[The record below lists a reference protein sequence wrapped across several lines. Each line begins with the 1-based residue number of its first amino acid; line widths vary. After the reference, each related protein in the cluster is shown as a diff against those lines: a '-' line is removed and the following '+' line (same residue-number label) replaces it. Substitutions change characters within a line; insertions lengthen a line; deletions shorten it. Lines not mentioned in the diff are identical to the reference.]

1 MSRPSERTRWRARF
15 DRLVVALALLA
26 VWKFAA
32 VASGAFW
39 LAPPEAVA
47 WRLLAMLRSGD
58 LLGNAAYTVEAAV
71 LGFVIGGVPGLILPL
86 LLRRLPAATAILDP
100 YLTAGYGLPK
110 LALVPLLVVW
120 FGIGIGSKVALVAL
134 VTFFLVYFSAQ
145 AGVRAVSPQLV
156 AAGRV
161 LGATERQ
168 LAVHIVWPSAIPY
181 IFAGF
186 RIALP
191 YAVGGAAVAE
201 LVSSNRGLGYIIQ
214 SGATDFDTA
223 TSLAAVV
230 ALSVI
235 SFAVAALVNGAEAL
249 LLRCRPGT
257 LDSAII
263 GKDT

>member
-1 MSRPSERTRWRARF
+1 MSRRSEPSRWRAHV
-15 DRLVVALALLA
+15 DRLVVAVALLA
-26 VWKFAA
+26 VWKIASI
-32 VASGAFW
+32 ASGAFW

-47 WRLLAMLRSGD
+47 RRFLTLLTSGELLRH
-58 LLGNAAYTVEAAV
+58 AVYTVQAALV
-71 LGFVIGGVPGLILPL
+71 GFVIGGLPGLILPL
-86 LLRRLPAATAILDP
+86 ALRRLPTLTAILDP
-100 YLTAGYGLPK
+100 YLMAGYGLPK

-156 AAGRV
+156 AAGRI

-168 LAVHIVWPSAIPY
+168 LALHIVWPSAVPY

-186 RIALP
+186 RVALP

-223 TSLAAVV
+223 TSLAAVL
-230 ALSVI
+230 ALSI
-235 SFAVAALVNGAEAL
+235 IAFAVASLVNAAEAL
-249 LLRCRPGT
+249 LLRWRPGT
-257 LDSAII
+257 LDSALI

>member
-1 MSRPSERTRWRARF
+1 MSPPTKRIARGASF
-15 DRLVVALALLA
+15 DRLLVALMLLVA
-26 VWKFAA
+26 WKLAA
-32 VASGAFW
+32 MASGAFW

-47 WRLLAMLRSGD
+47 SRLLALLMNGELLR
-58 LLGNAAYTVEAAV
+58 NAAYTVEAAL
-71 LGFVIGGVPGLILPL
+71 LGFIIGGVPGLVLPL
-86 LLRRLPAATAILDP
+86 ALRRLPAVSAILDP
-100 YLTAGYGLPK
+100 FLTAGYGLPK

-145 AGVRAVSPQLV
+145 AGVRAVSPQLI

-161 LGATERQ
+161 LGASERQ

-186 RIALP
+186 RVALP

-230 ALSVI
+230 ALSII

-249 LLRCRPGT
+249 LLRWRPGT
-257 LDSAII
+257 LDSAMI